1 MTGDIDNSGSIYA
14 SFPADPRER
23 RRVVGRTL
31 LRSLAVTVG
40 LLLLYAFV
48 PVPER
53 FGLGALLGLTVG
65 LVVFVI
71 LVGWQIRAIVR
82 AEHPVLRAVEVLA
95 FAVPLLVVVFAF
107 TYLSLS
113 RADSG
118 SFSEHLSRIDAM
130 YYTVSTTCT
139 VGFGG
144 LSGRS
149 RGPAPAVPGGWAG
162 YRLRARGAPCPT
174 QWVDT
179 CSRQRGDQSL
189 LAREAAPTRPVD

>member
-139 VGFGG
+139 VGFGDVTAETNAARILVTLQMLFDLALIAILVRLVILATRAG
-144 LSGRS
+144 VYRRTVGAEP
-149 RGPAPAVPGGWAG
+149 GPPDAG
-162 YRLRARGAPCPT
+162 
-174 QWVDT
+174 
-179 CSRQRGDQSL
+179 
-189 LAREAAPTRPVD
+189 

>member
-139 VGFGG
+139 VGFGDVTAETNAARILVTLQMLFDLALIAILVRLVILATRAG
-144 LSGRS
+144 LYRRTVGAEP
-149 RGPAPAVPGGWAG
+149 GPPDAG
-162 YRLRARGAPCPT
+162 
-174 QWVDT
+174 
-179 CSRQRGDQSL
+179 
-189 LAREAAPTRPVD
+189 

>member
-14 SFPADPRER
+14 SFRADPRER

-139 VGFGG
+139 VGFGDVTAETNAARILVTLQMLFDLALIAILVRLVILATRAG
-144 LSGRS
+144 LYRRTVGAEP
-149 RGPAPAVPGGWAG
+149 GPPDAG
-162 YRLRARGAPCPT
+162 
-174 QWVDT
+174 
-179 CSRQRGDQSL
+179 
-189 LAREAAPTRPVD
+189 

>member
-139 VGFGG
+139 VGFGDVTAETNAARILVTLQMLFDLAPIAILVRLVILATRAG
-144 LSGRS
+144 VYRRTVGAEP
-149 RGPAPAVPGGWAG
+149 GPPDAG
-162 YRLRARGAPCPT
+162 
-174 QWVDT
+174 
-179 CSRQRGDQSL
+179 
-189 LAREAAPTRPVD
+189 